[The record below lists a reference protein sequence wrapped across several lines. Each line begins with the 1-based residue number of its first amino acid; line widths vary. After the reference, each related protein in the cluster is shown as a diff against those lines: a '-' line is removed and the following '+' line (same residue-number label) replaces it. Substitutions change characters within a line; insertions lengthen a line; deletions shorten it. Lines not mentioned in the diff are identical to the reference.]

1 MNVEVSTDNHG
12 ASIRRKLLKNRGQLI
27 KESCRKRLTAR
38 TINADEQKVATS
50 RRNIAAEILKCTD
63 TDVKGPL
70 LNPHTVK

>member
-38 TINADEQKVATS
+38 TKNNS
-50 RRNIAAEILKCTD
+50 R
-63 TDVKGPL
+63 VKQSTM
-70 LNPHTVK
+70 N